1 VVGDGRRALQ
11 RWRQLPVGVPS
22 VVLLLVVLAGLV
34 LGAASLGGWGG
45 VALVVAVLA
54 AVVALVHLWSDYPG
68 GPPGIAGCRR

>member
-1 VVGDGRRALQ
+1 LQ
-11 RWRQLPVGVPS
+11 RWRQLRVGVPS

-45 VALVVAVLA
+45 VAVLA
-54 AVVALVHLWSDYPG
+54 AVVALVYLWSDYPG